1 MVQYPLAL
9 AVSLL
14 AATLATAAP
23 HVHRRPSSKIGGSK
37 ARVVRNMPAAAA
49 NPSVP
54 WSFEEARSPL
64 TQPKAPDVASSV
76 RTFSGAQVNAIPFA
90 QPAQALEI
98 VPGLI
103 VGN

>member
-1 MVQYPLAL
+1 MGKYALSL

-14 AATLATAAP
+14 AATLAMADP
-23 HVHRRPSSKIGGSK
+23 QVQRRTSIKMGGSK
-37 ARVVRNMPAAAA
+37 ARVVRNVPAAAV

-54 WSFEEARSPL
+54 WSYEEARTPL
-64 TQPKAPDVASSV
+64 TQPRAPDVASSV

-98 VPGLI
+98 VPGLL